1 MEEEEVVASE
11 VEVAIKV
18 MVDLAM
24 EEANQEATIEVA
36 EVVAVD
42 TMTEATETTV
52 VVGVTKTQTQT
63 TTEMIKEV
71 VAAAGAINHQ
81 EMMIT
86 VVVMMKAKAG
96 EDKVIAT
103 PISLEPVI
111 SKMEVVQWASPLTLL
126 TSSPKV
132 ELQLV
137 THQ

>member
-42 TMTEATETTV
+42 TKTEATETTV

>member
-42 TMTEATETTV
+42 TKTEATETTV

-103 PISLEPVI
+103 PISLEPAI

-126 TSSPKV
+126 TSNPKV